1 MPGTVAV
8 MQMNQILA
16 ATAQARFPARKR
28 GIFTKPSSLRWK
40 VLSMISTNSLA
51 AFTQEVTRTRP
62 GTEPSPVQRN
72 TRPEAEQVAQRKL
85 EAVPPAPTRPLPRGS
100 LLDLRV

>member
-1 MPGTVAV
+1 MVVG
-8 MQMNQILA
+8 MQMNQLLA
-16 ATAQARFPARKR
+16 AAAQARFPAQKR
-28 GIFTKPSSLRWK
+28 GVFTKPSSLRWR
-40 VLSMISTNSLA
+40 VVRMISTNSLA

-62 GTEPSPVQRN
+62 GAEPAPAQR
-72 TRPEAEQVAQRKL
+72 TGRADRPEAEAVAQRKL

>member
-1 MPGTVAV
+1 
-8 MQMNQILA
+8 MQMNQLLA
-16 ATAQARFPARKR
+16 AASQVGFSARKR

-40 VLSMISTNSLA
+40 VVSMISTNSLA

-62 GTEPSPVQRN
+62 GAESSPVQRN
-72 TRPEAEQVAQRKL
+72 ARADRPEAEQVAQRKL